1 MWRGVAL
8 CAFAQS
14 MTHVDQTLSR
24 LNDRVPRG
32 VLGNT
37 QMPTL
42 EQEKIA
48 VIGLGYV
55 GLPVALSFGRKLP
68 TVGFDIRQRRVDELK
83 KGHDE
88 TMEVTGDQLAG
99 ATKLEMTADPAKL
112 AECTFYIVAVP
123 TPIDSNNRPDLGPM
137 ISASKTIGPHLKKG
151 DIVVY
156 ESTVYPGVTEEVCGP
171 ILDEKS
177 GLKNGVDYFLGYSP
191 ERINPGDKEH
201 TFEKIVKVVS
211 GQTPESLERVAK
223 VYASVVTAG
232 VHRAP
237 SIKVAEAAKVIENTQ
252 RDLNIALMN
261 ELALIFD
268 RMGIRTA
275 DVLEAAGTKW
285 NFLKF
290 SPGLVGGHCIGVD
303 PYYLTTKAQELG
315 YLPEVILAG
324 RRINNNVGAFL
335 AQKTVKMLVQQGD
348 VPLKKSKVGILG
360 LTFKE
365 NVPDLR
371 NSKIPDIVNELAQYG
386 IDAMVHDPL
395 GDPKEAHEEYK
406 IEITPLEK
414 FQQLDALI
422 LAVSHKEY
430 IGNPAG
436 LYERVKDGGAVID
449 VKSVLSP
456 TVKPPRGIRLWS
468 L

>member
-1 MWRGVAL
+1 MR
-8 CAFAQS
+8 
-14 MTHVDQTLSR
+14 
-24 LNDRVPRG
+24 
-32 VLGNT
+32 
-37 QMPTL
+37 TL

-88 TMEVTGDQLAG
+88 TMEVTGEQLKA
-99 ATKLEMTADPAKL
+99 AEKLDMTADPAKL
-112 AECTFYIVAVP
+112 ADCTFFIVAVP

-171 ILDEKS
+171 ILDELSK
-177 GLKNGVDYFLGYSP
+177 LKNGVDYFLGYSP

-201 TFEKIVKVVS
+201 TFEKIMKVVS
-211 GQTPESLERVAK
+211 GQNDETLDRVAR
-223 VYASVVTAG
+223 VYGSVVTAG

-268 RMGIRTA
+268 RMGIRTH

-290 SPGLVGGHCIGVD
+290 APGLVGGHCIGVD
-303 PYYLTTKAQELG
+303 PYYLTTKAEELG

-324 RRINNNVGAFL
+324 RRINNNVGPYI
-335 AQKTVKMLVQQGD
+335 AQKTVKMLTHTD
-348 VPLKKSKVGILG
+348 EVPLKKARVGILG

-371 NSKIPDIVNELAQYG
+371 NSKIPDIVKELREYG
-386 IDAMVHDPL
+386 VEPIIHDPL
-395 GDPKEAHEEYK
+395 GDAH
-406 IEITPLEK
+406 
-414 FQQLDALI
+414 
-422 LAVSHKEY
+422 
-430 IGNPAG
+430 
-436 LYERVKDGGAVID
+436 
-449 VKSVLSP
+449 
-456 TVKPPRGIRLWS
+456 
-468 L
+468 